1 MYLIIGI
8 ALIALGIFIVAK
20 RNEEDRRSKEVHTCP
35 RCLGKGHV
43 DELDIARLNRKADWK
58 PGKCMYCAGKGKVLG
73 DMIAKI
79 PADEQYLNSA
89 LDATARKLFVKGDA
103 NQKRRAELFNTSLNI
118 MKEEIIGLYTLQHL
132 SAGDIATKLIAERGI
147 PPSDYA
153 QLVVW
158 VEKVIAAKHEQ

>member
-20 RNEEDRRSKEVHTCP
+20 RNEEDSRSQEVHTCP

-58 PGKCMYCAGKGKVLG
+58 PGKCMYCEGKGKVLG
-73 DMIAKI
+73 GMIEKVLV
-79 PADEQYLNSA
+79 DELYLSTSLSA
-89 LDATARKLFVKGDA
+89 AARNRFVEGDGSESVL
-103 NQKRRAELFNTSLNI
+103 AELHNNWVNDRKVEML
-118 MKEEIIGLYTLQHL
+118 ELYEKQQL
-132 SAGDIATKLIAERGI
+132 SAGAIADILIEKHNI
-147 PPSDYA
+147 PKSDYE

-158 VEKVIAAKHEQ
+158 IEKVIAAKHAQ